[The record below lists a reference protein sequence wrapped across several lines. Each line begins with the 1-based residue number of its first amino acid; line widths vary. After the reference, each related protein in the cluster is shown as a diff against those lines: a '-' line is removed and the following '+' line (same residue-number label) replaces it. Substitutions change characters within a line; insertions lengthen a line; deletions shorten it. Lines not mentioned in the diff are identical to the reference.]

1 MAYVGISSAL
11 IEEVRAKISKMRN
24 VEVAQ
29 LTEPPR
35 EIALATT
42 TDEHL
47 KMLWGEHFHLK
58 DIIPNDWKHSVDT
71 LCLNTKNTRH
81 VIVSVRLRFASPA
94 QLPPSVSPYRHH
106 WPEIE
111 VSSSNE
117 LLQERLQYSEQVSD
131 IEARWTDIRVKVIE
145 FLTSCKS
152 LNEALKLWPDV
163 QFYIPSGYME
173 RVEKKVERTA
183 SQSKA
188 QDVLKTI
195 DTDAA
200 VAAVVAARMV
210 TANG

>member
-1 MAYVGISSAL
+1 MAYVGISSSL
-11 IEEVRAKISKMRN
+11 IEEVKSKINKMRN
-24 VEVAQ
+24 TEVAQ

-35 EIALATT
+35 ELTLTTT
-42 TDEHL
+42 TDEHF
-47 KMLWGEHFHLK
+47 KMIWGEHFHLK
-58 DIIPNDWKHSVDT
+58 DIIPNDWKPSVDT
-71 LCLNTKNTRH
+71 LCINTKNTRH
-81 VIVSVRLRFASPA
+81 VIVSVRLRFASPV
-94 QLPPSVSPYRHH
+94 QLPPSISSYR
-106 WPEIE
+106 PEIE
-111 VSSSNE
+111 VPSSNE

-131 IEARWTDIRVKVIE
+131 IEARWRDIRTKVVE